1 MSPKI
6 AVTTAG
12 EDWRT
17 AMGKV
22 SLALGFGV
30 GYVLGA
36 RAGRERYEQIVQS
49 ASEFMGRPE
58 VQQALEQA
66 KAAAPA
72 PLQGS
77 IDKLTQ
83 GTSGGQSAGT
93 TGTSTSGTGTSGTGT
108 SGTGT
113 SGTGT
118 SGTSTSGT
126 GTSGTTVLDAGTL
139 DVAPLD
145 AGTLDVAPLDAGTLD
160 VAPLDAAPLEAEVI
174 GAEAAVLDE
183 GTVVVTPPPPATGTA
198 DAGGSDAA
206 VPDPLVPPAKSK
218 GSSGKR

>member
-1 MSPKI
+1 
-6 AVTTAG
+6 
-12 EDWRT
+12 
-17 AMGKV
+17 MGKV

-83 GTSGGQSAGT
+83 STSGGQSAGT
-93 TGTSTSGTGTSGTGT
+93 TGTSTTGTGTSGTG
-108 SGTGT
+108 
-113 SGTGT
+113 
-118 SGTSTSGT
+118 TSGT

-145 AGTLDVAPLDAGTLD
+145 AGTLDVAPLDAGT
-160 VAPLDAAPLEAEVI
+160 LDAAPLEAEVI

-198 DAGGSDAA
+198 DAGGGDAA